1 MLENL
6 IMNAPEV
13 VECAVIG
20 YPDEKWGERP
30 LAVTVLH
37 EDIAQTKQTAEE
49 LRDQLRSS
57 LPGWMLPEYWTFVR
71 DIDKTSVGKF
81 DKKDLRKHLADGDFE
96 IVKLKGPGEKDVP
109 TADER

>member
-1 MLENL
+1 
-6 IMNAPEV
+6 
-13 VECAVIG
+13 
-20 YPDEKWGERP
+20 
-30 LAVTVLH
+30 
-37 EDIAQTKQTAEE
+37 
-49 LRDQLRSS
+49 
-57 LPGWMLPEYWTFVR
+57 MLPEYWTFVR